1 MKKFTY
7 QEYIEYQKEISKKEE
22 KERKEK
28 EEYIKEIT
36 QKRVYKRNNT
46 EKSKQST

>member
-22 KERKEK
+22 KERKEE
-28 EEYIKEIT
+28 EEYWCYIY
-36 QKRVYKRNNT
+36 R
-46 EKSKQST
+46 EKIGEEKK

>member
-22 KERKEK
+22 ALSLAKKMLKEK
-28 EEYIKEIT
+28 IDINIVMKIT
-36 QKRVYKRNNT
+36 GLKKN
-46 EKSKQST
+46 S